1 MAELKR
7 IAAKI
12 AAENELADQLYEAL
26 AAGQL
31 SNCTMAAMKQQA
43 GGDGDENNESTDE
56 QDAALEQLQADA
68 IETSRVELALRNL
81 EDRATELSNQSSAA
95 RAVVAMSGGGGGGG
109 GGDRSSV
116 DGGGALD
123 LTRIL
128 QPKNGMLL
136 RVARFTVRLRKAV
149 KAALLITDTTQ
160 SDAFER

>member
-1 MAELKR
+1 VAELKR

-43 GGDGDENNESTDE
+43 GGDRDENNEGTDE
-56 QDAALEQLQADA
+56 QDALEQLQADA

-95 RAVVAMSGGGGGGG
+95 RAVVAMSSGGGGGG